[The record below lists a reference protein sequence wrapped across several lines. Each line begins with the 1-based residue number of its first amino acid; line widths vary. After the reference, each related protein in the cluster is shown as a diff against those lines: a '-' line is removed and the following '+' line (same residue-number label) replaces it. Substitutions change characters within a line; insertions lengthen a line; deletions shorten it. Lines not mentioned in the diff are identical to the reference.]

1 MKYLLAFL
9 LTASVL
15 ILFRPL
21 KESSESKTEVV
32 LPPNSTILAVGD
44 SLTYGYG
51 IDKPELYSYPAILQN
66 LTGLRVVNAG
76 LSGET
81 SEGGLYRLP
90 GLLEKYK
97 PDLTILCYGGN
108 DILRR
113 MSREELKSNIKK
125 MIDLIT
131 KSGSK
136 VVLIGVPDI
145 GIFGLDSL
153 ELYSDI
159 AKEYNIPAELE
170 ILPKVISDSNLKSDY
185 IHPNKEGYRLIAKAV
200 YRVIKQNFD
209 W

>member
-15 ILFRPL
+15 ILFRPQ
-21 KESSESKTEVV
+21 KESSESKTKVV
-32 LPPNSTILAVGD
+32 LSPNSTILAVGD

-51 IDKPELYSYPAILQN
+51 IDKPELYSYPAILQK

-90 GLLEKYK
+90 GLLKKYK

-113 MSREELKSNIKK
+113 ASREKLKSNIKK
-125 MIDLIT
+125 MIDLIN

-170 ILPKVISDSNLKSDY
+170 ILPKVISESNLKSDY